1 MAVDRQAA
9 KRAKLAALIQQVYAQ
24 IDEWRTTDIPA
35 IDAEIALITAVAA
48 NARTDAQK
56 VDLRS
61 LRRDLK
67 IVRFALRLGRVVLLV
82 AGQAR
87 DADITGND

>member
-9 KRAKLAALIQQVYAQ
+9 KRQRLAALLQQVYAQ
-24 IDEWRTTDIPA
+24 IDEWRITDIPA
-35 IDAEIALITAVAA
+35 IQTEIDTLVAVANRTAVQ
-48 NARTDAQK
+48 N

-87 DADITGND
+87 DEDINGND

>member
-1 MAVDRQAA
+1 MAVDRQEQ

-24 IDEWRTTDIPA
+24 IDEWRLTEIPA
-35 IDAEIALITAVAA
+35 IQAEIDTLAAVASRTAVQ
-48 NARTDAQK
+48 N

-61 LRRDLK
+61 LRRDLR

-87 DADITGND
+87 DTDIDGTD

>member
-1 MAVDRQAA
+1 MAVDRKDA

-24 IDEWRTTDIPA
+24 IDEWRTTDTPA
-35 IDAEIALITAVAA
+35 IQTEIDTLVAVANRTAVQ
-48 NARTDAQK
+48 N

-87 DADITGND
+87 DEDITGND

>member
-9 KRAKLAALIQQVYAQ
+9 KRARLSALIQQVYAQ
-24 IDEWRTTDIPA
+24 IDDWRLVEIPDLTA
-35 IDAEIALITAVAA
+35 QIDALVAVANR
-48 NARTDAQK
+48 NATQN

-87 DADITGND
+87 DEDINGND

>member
-1 MAVDRQAA
+1 MAVDRKEA
-9 KRAKLAALIQQVYAQ
+9 KRQRLAALIQQVYAQ
-24 IDEWRTTDIPA
+24 IDDWRTTEIPA
-35 IDAEIALITAVAA
+35 IQTEIAALVTKGA
-48 NARTDAQK
+48 ARTAADN

-67 IVRFALRLGRVVLLV
+67 LARYALRLGRVVLLV

-87 DADITGND
+87 DEDITGND

>member
-1 MAVDRQAA
+1 MAVDRKQQ
-9 KRAKLAALIQQVYAQ
+9 KRDRLAALIQQLYAQ
-24 IDEWRTTDIPA
+24 IDDWRTVEIPDMQA
-35 IDAEIALITAVAA
+35 QITALTAVANR
-48 NARTDAQK
+48 NATQNL
-56 VDLRS
+56 DLRA

-87 DADITGND
+87 DEDITGTD

>member
-9 KRAKLAALIQQVYAQ
+9 KRAKLAALIQQCYTQ
-24 IDEWRTTDIPA
+24 IDEWRITDIPA
-35 IDAEIALITAVAA
+35 IVAEIDTLVAKANRTAAD
-48 NARTDAQK
+48 N
-56 VDLRS
+56 VDLRA

-87 DADITGND
+87 DEDITGND

>member
-24 IDEWRTTDIPA
+24 IDDWRLTDIPA
-35 IDAEIALITAVAA
+35 IVAEIDTLVAKANRTAAD
-48 NARTDAQK
+48 N

-87 DADITGND
+87 DEDINGTD

>member
-1 MAVDRQAA
+1 MAVDRKDA
-9 KRAKLAALIQQVYAQ
+9 KRTKLAALIQQVYGQ
-24 IDEWRTTDIPA
+24 IDEWRLTEIPDLTA
-35 IDAEIALITAVAA
+35 QIDALVAVANRTAVQ
-48 NARTDAQK
+48 N
-56 VDLRS
+56 VDLRA

-87 DADITGND
+87 DEDINGND

>member
-24 IDEWRTTDIPA
+24 IDEWRVTDIPS
-35 IDAEIALITAVAA
+35 IVAEIDTLVAKANRTAAD
-48 NARTDAQK
+48 N

-87 DADITGND
+87 DEDINGND

>member
-1 MAVDRQAA
+1 MAVDRKQA
-9 KRAKLAALIQQVYAQ
+9 KRDRLAALIQQVYGQ

-35 IDAEIALITAVAA
+35 IQSEINALTALATR
-48 NARTDAQK
+48 NATQN
-56 VDLRS
+56 VDLRA

-87 DADITGND
+87 DEDITGID

>member
-1 MAVDRQAA
+1 MAVDRKAA

-35 IDAEIALITAVAA
+35 IQTEIAALVAVANRTAVQ
-48 NARTDAQK
+48 N

-87 DADITGND
+87 DEDINGTD

>member
-1 MAVDRQAA
+1 MAVDRKEA

-35 IDAEIALITAVAA
+35 IQTEIDTLVAVANRTAVQ
-48 NARTDAQK
+48 N

-87 DADITGND
+87 DEDINGTD

>member
-1 MAVDRQAA
+1 MAVDRKAE
-9 KRAKLAALIQQVYAQ
+9 KRAKLAALVQQCYTQ
-24 IDEWRTTDIPA
+24 IDEWRLTDIPA
-35 IDAEIALITAVAA
+35 IQTEIDTLVAVANRTAVQ
-48 NARTDAQK
+48 N

-67 IVRFALRLGRVVLLV
+67 LARYALRLGRVVLLV

>member
-24 IDEWRTTDIPA
+24 IDDWRTTEIPA
-35 IDAEIALITAVAA
+35 IQTEIDTLVAVANRTAVQ
-48 NARTDAQK
+48 N
-56 VDLRS
+56 VDLRA

-87 DADITGND
+87 DEDINGND

>member
-1 MAVDRQAA
+1 MPVDRKAQ
-9 KRAKLAALIQQVYAQ
+9 KRSQLAALIQQVYAQ
-24 IDEWRTTDIPA
+24 IDDWRTTDIPA
-35 IDAEIALITAVAA
+35 IQTEIDTLVAVANRTAVQ
-48 NARTDAQK
+48 N
-56 VDLRS
+56 VDLRA

-87 DADITGND
+87 DEDINGND

>member
-1 MAVDRQAA
+1 MAVDRKAA

-35 IDAEIALITAVAA
+35 IQAEIDTLVAVANRTAVQ
-48 NARTDAQK
+48 N

-67 IVRFALRLGRVVLLV
+67 LARYALRLGRVVLLV

>member
-1 MAVDRQAA
+1 MATREA
-9 KRAKLAALIQQVYAQ
+9 KRAKLSALVADVYVQ
-24 IDEWRTTDIPA
+24 IDEWVATDIPA
-35 IDAEIALITAVAA
+35 IAAEIDAITAVAV

-56 VDLRS
+56 VDLRA

-67 IVRFALRLGRVVLLV
+67 IVRFAVKIGRVVLLV

-87 DADITGND
+87 DADLGSDG

>member
-9 KRAKLAALIQQVYAQ
+9 KRAKLTALIQQVYAQ
-24 IDEWRTTDIPA
+24 IDEWRLTDIPA
-35 IDAEIALITAVAA
+35 IQAEINTLTAVANR
-48 NARTDAQK
+48 NATQN
-56 VDLRS
+56 VDLRA

-87 DADITGND
+87 AEDVDGND

>member
-1 MAVDRQAA
+1 MATKEQ
-9 KRAKLAALIQQVYAQ
+9 KRAKLATLIQDCYTQ
-24 IDEWRTTDIPA
+24 IDEWVATDIPA
-35 IDAEIALITAVAA
+35 IRAEIDVLVAKANRTAAD
-48 NARTDAQK
+48 N

-67 IVRFALRLGRVVLLV
+67 IVRFAVKIGRVVLLV

-87 DADITGND
+87 DQDLGSDG

>member
-1 MAVDRQAA
+1 MAVDRKQA
-9 KRAKLAALIQQVYAQ
+9 KRDRLAALIQQVYAQ
-24 IDEWRTTDIPA
+24 IDDWRTVEIPDMQA
-35 IDAEIALITAVAA
+35 QISALTAVANR
-48 NARTDAQK
+48 NATQNL
-56 VDLRS
+56 DLRA

-87 DADITGND
+87 DEDITGTD

>member
-1 MAVDRQAA
+1 MAVDRKAA

-24 IDEWRTTDIPA
+24 IDEWRVTDIPA
-35 IDAEIALITAVAA
+35 IQTEIDTLVAVANRTAVQ
-48 NARTDAQK
+48 N

-67 IVRFALRLGRVVLLV
+67 LARYALRLGRVVLLV

-87 DADITGND
+87 DEDITGND

>member
-1 MAVDRQAA
+1 MAVDRKQA
-9 KRAKLAALIQQVYAQ
+9 KRDRLAALIQQVYAQ
-24 IDEWRTTDIPA
+24 IDEWRQTDIPA
-35 IDAEIALITAVAA
+35 IQAEIDALVANTSRTA
-48 NARTDAQK
+48 AQQ

-87 DADITGND
+87 AGDIDGTD

>member
-35 IDAEIALITAVAA
+35 IQTEIDTLAAVANRTAVQ
-48 NARTDAQK
+48 N
-56 VDLRS
+56 VDLRA

-87 DADITGND
+87 DEDITGND

>member
-35 IDAEIALITAVAA
+35 IQTEIDTLVAVANRTAVQ
-48 NARTDAQK
+48 N

-87 DADITGND
+87 DEDINGND

>member
-35 IDAEIALITAVAA
+35 IVAEIDTLVAVANRTAVQ
-48 NARTDAQK
+48 N
-56 VDLRS
+56 VDLRA

-87 DADITGND
+87 DEDINGTD